1 MALGTIAAIGAG
13 VSLGSSL
20 IGARRQKSA
29 GKEAEALASQNAARI
44 AAETDKTIERTRASQ
59 EQAMGATRARQGGSG
74 VKAGA
79 GSTQVYLDE
88 MQRVFQDDLDWIKE
102 SGASQESITRAEG
115 SLANKQ
121 ATANAWGTIASGA
134 SSLMAF
140 WK

>member
-1 MALGTIAAIGAG
+1 MQEL
-13 VSLGSSL
+13 V
-20 IGARRQKSA
+20 
-29 GKEAEALASQNAARI
+29 
-44 AAETDKTIERTRASQ
+44 DKIVEEYEDYFSDAPP
-59 EQAMGATRARQGGSG
+59 AN
-74 VKAGA
+74 V
-79 GSTQVYLDE
+79 
-88 MQRVFQDDLDWIKE
+88 DLDWIKE